1 MNLVIQILTG
11 TLFHIRVAKD
21 TSVADLKKEIS
32 NQEKLPENR
41 LILMLDTGH
50 GDSIM
55 LNDDEISLVDYG
67 VTDGSHFNLFFQLPD
82 NNNNNNNNTNNNR
95 NNGDGDNVSIV
106 NPKTLVSQE
115 DSVVTSVAK

>member
-67 VTDGSHFNLFFQLPD
+67 VKDGSHFYLFFKHPD
-82 NNNNNNNNTNNNR
+82 NNNNNNNNS
-95 NNGDGDNVSIV
+95 NNGENPNGDSVGFV
-106 NPKTLVSQE
+106 NPETQVSQG
-115 DSVVTSVAK
+115 DSVTSVAK